1 MLQPSVH
8 FNTAKTFPVAR
19 KKLNITTHAHCHSI
33 NSSIVHLHISISVP
47 SIARV
52 LWRYA
57 HALCHSII
65 LVHLNFRRIGSSK
78 DNARIYKS
86 IIQTNFQSNTLL
98 DLEDVSILHC
108 FH

>member
-33 NSSIVHLHISISVP
+33 SSSIVHLHISISVP

-52 LWRYA
+52 LWRHA

-86 IIQTNFQSNTLL
+86 IIQTNFQSSTLL
-98 DLEDVSILHC
+98 DLEDVSI
-108 FH
+108 